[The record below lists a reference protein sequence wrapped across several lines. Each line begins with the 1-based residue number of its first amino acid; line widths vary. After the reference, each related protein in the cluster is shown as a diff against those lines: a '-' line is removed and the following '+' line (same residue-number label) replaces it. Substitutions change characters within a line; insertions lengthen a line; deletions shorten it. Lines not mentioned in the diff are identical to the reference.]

1 MRCAAGRVCFSNAA
15 RLVPVRVCRED
26 FACTTV
32 LRWIGRGTEVGTIVL
47 RHRRWP
53 SGWMLFACDTPSPTR
68 PRPRPGY
75 EHGDRICYARH
86 AHPPGEAQ
94 TARYKAERIEQAIF
108 FHTRLRKRPARRRF
122 LPLPRVFAG
131 AVDSNTLE
139 AVQQRLGELR
149 DGVQQI
155 LSVRHLRSTWFKFE
169 LLLKCPQS
177 KGYTYLYITSL
188 PSSGEIRNL

>member
-75 EHGDRICYARH
+75 EHGDRNCYARH

-94 TARYKAERIEQAIF
+94 TARGGGLGGYKARKDWSKQVFSTHVFGSAPPAAAS
-108 FHTRLRKRPARRRF
+108 FHCPASLPAPWIVIRLR
-122 LPLPRVFAG
+122 
-131 AVDSNTLE
+131 
-139 AVQQRLGELR
+139 
-149 DGVQQI
+149 
-155 LSVRHLRSTWFKFE
+155 
-169 LLLKCPQS
+169 
-177 KGYTYLYITSL
+177 
-188 PSSGEIRNL
+188 PSSRDSESSAMGSSRFCRSAILDRRGLNLNCC